1 MRTSRTKSTSSTTA
15 RAMTTATTTNGRVE
29 SFDRDRLDDAHA
41 VELSELDEGFIN
53 AQQPFWNLLLDYYFR
68 HEVRGWDRLPDA
80 PCLLV
85 GIHAG
90 GILPIDAYAFG
101 FAWFRRFGMDRIIRG
116 TAHDFLTASP
126 LIGDYLSK
134 IGVIPASHKGISSAL
149 AEGEDVVLYPGGDLD
164 ALRPWTKRDEVVF
177 GGRKGWIRMALEAD
191 VPIVPVANVG
201 ASDTLFVLTDG
212 KTIAKTLRL
221 DKLLRAKAV
230 PLAVGFP
237 LGLTLGVIPQ
247 LPLPAKL
254 RPRRLEPIDLEG
266 GDGMRFDDE
275 YVEEQERA
283 VVAALQKGVD
293 RLAKRR
299 KFPVFG

>member
-1 MRTSRTKSTSSTTA
+1 MA
-15 RAMTTATTTNGRVE
+15 TATRGNGRVE
-29 SFDRDRLDDAHA
+29 SFDRSRMVDADA
-41 VELSELDEGFIN
+41 IDLPEPDESFIE

-68 HEVRGWDRLPDA
+68 HEVRGWDRLPEP

-101 FAWFRRFGMDRIIRG
+101 FAWFRQFGMDRIPRG

-126 LIGDYLSK
+126 LIGDYLKK
-134 IGVIPASHKGISSAL
+134 IGVIPASHAGISTAL
-149 AEGEDVVLYPGGDLD
+149 AQGDDVILYPGGDVD

-191 VPIVPVANVG
+191 VPIVPVANLG

-212 KTIAKTLRL
+212 QMIAKALRL

-230 PLAVGFP
+230 PIAVGFP

-247 LPLPAKL
+247 IPLPAKL
-254 RPRRLEPIDLEG
+254 RSEILEPIYLEG
-266 GDGMRFDDE
+266 GDSSRFDDQ
-275 YVEEQERA
+275 YVEQKERD
-283 VVAALQKGVD
+283 VVAALQRGVD

-299 KFPVFG
+299 RFPVFF

>member
-1 MRTSRTKSTSSTTA
+1 MA
-15 RAMTTATTTNGRVE
+15 TATTTNGKVE
-29 SFDRDRLDDAHA
+29 NFDRHRLVDADK
-41 VELSELDEGFIN
+41 VELPEIDERFVEL
-53 AQQPFWNLLLDYYFR
+53 QQPIWNLLLDYYFR
-68 HEVRGWDRLPDA
+68 HEISGWDRLPEP

-101 FAWFRRFGMDRIIRG
+101 FAWFRHFGMDRVARG

-126 LIGDYLSK
+126 VIGDYLGK
-134 IGVIPASHKGISSAL
+134 IGVIPASHGGISTAL
-149 AEGEDVVLYPGGDLD
+149 AAGEDVILYPGGDLD

-177 GGRKGWIRMALEAD
+177 GGRKGWIRMAIEAD
-191 VPIVPVANVG
+191 VPIVPVANLG

-212 KTIAKTLRL
+212 QMIAKVLQL

-247 LPLPAKL
+247 IPLPAKL
-254 RPRRLEPIDLEG
+254 RSEILEPIYIDG
-266 GDGMRFDDE
+266 SDGMRFDDDF
-275 YVEEQERA
+275 VEEKERE
-283 VVAALQKGVD
+283 VVAALQGGVD

-299 KFPVFG
+299 RFPIFG

>member
-15 RAMTTATTTNGRVE
+15 RAMPTATTTNGRVE

-53 AQQPFWNLLLDYYFR
+53 AQQPLWNVLLDYYFR
-68 HEVRGWDRLPDA
+68 HEVRGWERLPDS

-101 FAWFRRFGMDRIIRG
+101 FAWFRRFGMDRIQRG
-116 TAHDFLTASP
+116 TAHDFLTSSP
-126 LIGDYLSK
+126 VIGDYLTK
-134 IGVIPASHKGISSAL
+134 IGTIPASHEGISTAL
-149 AEGEDVVLYPGGDLD
+149 AAGEDVILYPGGDLD
-164 ALRPWTKRDEVVF
+164 ALRPWTQRDEVVF
-177 GGRKGWIRMALEAD
+177 GGRKGWIRIALEAN
-191 VPIVPVANVG
+191 VPIVPVANLG

-212 KTIAKTLRL
+212 QSIAKALQL

-230 PLAVGFP
+230 PLAIGFP

-254 RPRRLEPIDLEG
+254 RSEILEPIWLEG
-266 GDGMRFDDE
+266 EEGQRFDDE
-275 YVEEQERA
+275 YVERKERE
-283 VVAALQKGVD
+283 VVAALQTGVD

-299 KFPVFG
+299 SFPVFG

>member
-1 MRTSRTKSTSSTTA
+1 MA
-15 RAMTTATTTNGRVE
+15 TATRTNGRVE
-29 SFDRDRLDDAHA
+29 SFDRSRMVDADA
-41 VELSELDEGFIN
+41 IDLPEPDESFIQ
-53 AQQPFWNLLLDYYFR
+53 AQQPVWNLLLDNYFR
-68 HEVRGWDRLPDA
+68 HEVRGWDRLPEP

-101 FAWFRRFGMDRIIRG
+101 FAWFRRFGMDRVLRG
-116 TAHDFLTASP
+116 TAHDFLTSAP
-126 LIGDYLSK
+126 IIGDYLKK
-134 IGVIPASHKGISSAL
+134 IGVIPASHEGISTAL
-149 AEGEDVVLYPGGDLD
+149 AEGDDVVLYPGGDVD

-191 VPIVPVANVG
+191 VPIVPIANLG

-212 KTIAKTLRL
+212 QMIAKALQM

-230 PLAVGFP
+230 PIAVGVP
-237 LGLTLGVIPQ
+237 LGPTLGVIPQ
-247 LPLPAKL
+247 IPLPAKL
-254 RPRRLEPIDLEG
+254 RSEILEPIYLEG
-266 GDGMRFDDE
+266 GDSSRFDDD
-275 YVEEQERA
+275 YVAEQERA